1 MHSEK
6 QLSWEEKIKK
16 ELAYL
21 EEISQ
26 KRELV
31 TTEFAEQ
38 PWLMIDGC
46 RMLNLGF

>member
-6 QLSWEEKIKK
+6 QLPCWEEKIKK

-26 KRELV
+26 KRELAS
-31 TTEFAEQ
+31 TELFGLFTSER
-38 PWLMIDGC
+38 C
-46 RMLNLGF
+46 